1 MIRINDHLSLRDD
14 ELAFT
19 FSRSPG
25 PGGQNVNKL
34 STKATLRF
42 DVVRSA
48 SLTDWQRRRVQEEL
62 ASRLDK
68 NGVLSISSSRQRT
81 QSGNQRD
88 ALSRFVSLVADALR
102 PRAVRKKTRPTKASK
117 ERRLTEKATRKAR
130 KQSRSTRFPRDE

>member
-42 DVVRSA
+42 DVFRSA

>member
-1 MIRINDHLSLRDD
+1 MIRINDHLSIPDD
-14 ELAFT
+14 ELFFT

-34 STKATLRF
+34 ATKATLRF
-42 DVVRSA
+42 DVAVSP
-48 SLTDWQRRRVQEEL
+48 SLTDWQRRRLREEL

-68 NGVLSISSSRQRT
+68 HGVLAINSSRERT

-88 ALSRFVSLVADALR
+88 ALSRFIRLVADALR

-117 ERRLTEKATRKAR
+117 ERRLTEKAARKAR
-130 KQSRSTRFPRDE
+130 KQFRTKRFSRDE